1 MSTKIINEEKVLICR
16 AFVTF
21 ADKLLIIMLKL
32 PFSIV
37 S

>member
-16 AFVTF
+16 AFMTF
-21 ADKLLIIMLKL
+21 ADKLPIMLKL